1 MRRISLVLACLIV
14 VLVVVNIILV
24 ETNRGVQQELGERG
38 QFIQQSAQF
47 ENLNREMVN
56 ALANL
61 AVQNNDDQLR
71 AVLAQQGITINPG
84 GASAAGRAPAAAP
97 PAGAPGGK
105 R

>member
-61 AVQNNDDQLR
+61 AIQNNDDQLR
-71 AVLAQQGITINPG
+71 TVLAQQGITINPG
-84 GASAAGRAPAAAP
+84 GASTAGRAPAAVP